1 MRKRK
6 PKVRVIA
13 QDPRYTDPMIT
24 QFVNN
29 LMWDGKKSTAFELFY
44 NAMDLV
50 AQRTSTDDVHGV
62 WKKALNNVMPQVEV
76 RSRRIGGATFQI
88 PTEIRAKRKVSIGM
102 KWLIKFA
109 RQRSGK
115 GMADRLAAEIIA
127 ASKGEGAAVK
137 RKEDM
142 HKMAEANRAFAH
154 FKV

>member
-6 PKVRVIA
+6 PKLRAITP
-13 QDPRYTDPMIT
+13 DPRYKDPMVT

-29 LMWDGKKSTAFELFY
+29 LMLQGKKSTAFSVFY
-44 NAMDLV
+44 EAMDLV
-50 AQRTSTDDVHGV
+50 RERTNGQDEHAIWD
-62 WKKALNNVMPQVEV
+62 KALKNVTPQVEV

-88 PTEIRAKRKVSIGM
+88 PTEIRAKRKLSIGM

-109 RQRSGK
+109 RERSGR
-115 GMADRLAAEIIA
+115 GMADKLANEIIA

-142 HKMAEANRAFAH
+142 HRMAEANRAFAH
-154 FKV
+154 FKA

>member
-6 PKVRVIA
+6 PKVRIIA
-13 QDPRYTDPMIT
+13 ADPRYTDPMIT

-29 LMWDGKKSTAFELFY
+29 LMYEGKKSTAFELFY

-50 AQRTSTDDVHGV
+50 AQRTSTDDVHGL

>member
-6 PKVRVIA
+6 PKLRVIA

-50 AQRTSTDDVHGV
+50 SQRTSTDDVHGV

-127 ASKGEGAAVK
+127 ASKGEGAVVK

>member
-6 PKVRVIA
+6 PKVRIIVP
-13 QDPRYTDPMIT
+13 DPRYNDPMVT

-29 LMWDGKKSTAFELFY
+29 LMYEGKKSTALTVFY
-44 NAMDLV
+44 DALDLV
-50 AQRTSTDDVHGV
+50 ADRTKQDEHGL

-102 KWLIKFA
+102 KWLIKYS

-115 GMADRLAAEIIA
+115 GMAEKLAAEIIA
-127 ASKGEGAAVK
+127 ASKGEGSAVK
-137 RKEDM
+137 KKEDT
-142 HKMAEANRAFAH
+142 HRMAESNRAFAH